1 MSDSTTRIA
10 DLPENPM
17 AGQNGLAQPSF
28 GQTQPS
34 FGQTQ
39 PSFGQTQPSFGQPH
53 ASFGQ
58 DMNTPNG
65 YMPINVHPN
74 PYGQGSGGPNNIMP
88 PPMQTTSPPMQQM
101 APMYIP
107 PQTLPGANNIP
118 STLTPEQQ
126 MMLQN
131 MKPQQLPSRD
141 IHFDTSSFAQ
151 DEEIQ
156 ANYIPKHKKNKD
168 FVRDYENL
176 TESKLEKHEQE
187 KHRER
192 LVDRIF
198 TEIQLPLLI
207 SILYFVFQM
216 PIINKLLFKSLSFL
230 TIYGPDG
237 NFNFQGLILRSLL
250 FGVCFH
256 TMVKIALFL
265 SEI

>member
-17 AGQNGLAQPSF
+17 AGQNSLAQASFSMSQPSIGQAQPSF
-28 GQTQPS
+28 GP
-34 FGQTQ
+34 
-39 PSFGQTQPSFGQPH
+39 
-53 ASFGQ
+53 

-101 APMYIP
+101 APMYMP
-107 PQTLPGANNIP
+107 PQGQPTNIP
-118 STLTPEQQ
+118 ATLTPEQQ

-156 ANYIPKHKKNKD
+156 ANYVPKSKKNKD

-216 PIINKLLFKSLSFL
+216 PIINKLLFKPLSFL

>member
-1 MSDSTTRIA
+1 MSGSTTRIA

-17 AGQNGLAQPSF
+17 AGQNSLAQASFSMSQPTF
-28 GQTQPS
+28 GQAQPT
-34 FGQTQ
+34 FGQG
-39 PSFGQTQPSFGQPH
+39 P
-53 ASFGQ
+53 

-65 YMPINVHPN
+65 YIPINVHPN

-101 APMYIP
+101 APMYMP
-107 PQTLPGANNIP
+107 PQTLTGANNIP

-156 ANYIPKHKKNKD
+156 ANYIPKSKKNKD

-198 TEIQLPLLI
+198 TEIQLPILI

-216 PIINKLLFKSLSFL
+216 PIINKLIFKPLSFL

>member
-17 AGQNGLAQPSF
+17 TGPNILAQANFTNNGLAQLTNNGLAQPNF
-28 GQTQPS
+28 TM
-34 FGQTQ
+34 
-39 PSFGQTQPSFGQPH
+39 
-53 ASFGQ
+53 
-58 DMNTPNG
+58 DMNAQNT
-65 YMPINVHPN
+65 YMPMNVHPN

-88 PPMQTTSPPMQQM
+88 PPVQTSTPPMQQM
-101 APMYIP
+101 APMYM
-107 PQTLPGANNIP
+107 P
-118 STLTPEQQ
+118 SALTPEQQ

-131 MKPQQLPSRD
+131 MKPQPLPSRD
-141 IHFDTSSFAQ
+141 IHVDTSSFTQ

-156 ANYIPKHKKNKD
+156 ANYIPKPRKKD
-168 FVRDYENL
+168 DYVRDYENL
-176 TESKLEKHEQE
+176 TETKLEQHEQS

-216 PIINKLLFKSLSFL
+216 PIVNKILFKPLSFL
-230 TIYGPDG
+230 TIYDADG

-250 FGVCFH
+250 FGLCFH
-256 TMVKIALFL
+256 TMVKFTLFL
-265 SEI
+265 SEL

>member
-17 AGQNGLAQPSF
+17 AGQNSLAQLTNNGLAQPINNGLAQLTNNGLVPPNF
-28 GQTQPS
+28 TME
-34 FGQTQ
+34 
-39 PSFGQTQPSFGQPH
+39 
-53 ASFGQ
+53 
-58 DMNTPNG
+58 MNAQNAYIPMN
-65 YMPINVHPN
+65 IHPN
-74 PYGQGSGGPNNIMP
+74 PYGQGSGGPNNVMP
-88 PPMQTTSPPMQQM
+88 PPLQTSSPPMQQM
-101 APMYIP
+101 APMYMP
-107 PQTLPGANNIP
+107 ANNVP

-131 MKPQQLPSRD
+131 MKQNPLPSRD
-141 IHFDTSSFAQ
+141 IHIETSSFAQ

-156 ANYIPKHKKNKD
+156 ANYIPKSKKQED

-176 TESKLEKHEQE
+176 TETKLEKHEQG

-216 PIINKLLFKSLSFL
+216 PIVNKLFFKPLSFL
-230 TIYGPDG
+230 TIYGADG

-250 FGVCFH
+250 FGLCFH
-256 TMVKIALFL
+256 TMVKLALFL
-265 SEI
+265 SEL

>member
-28 GQTQPS
+28 SMTQPTFTS
-34 FGQTQ
+34 
-39 PSFGQTQPSFGQPH
+39 
-53 ASFGQ
+53 
-58 DMNTPNG
+58 DMNPPNG

-101 APMYIP
+101 APMYMP
-107 PQTLPGANNIP
+107 PQSHPSNNIP
-118 STLTPEQQ
+118 STLTPEEQ

-141 IHFDTSSFAQ
+141 IHFETSSFAQ

-156 ANYIPKHKKNKD
+156 ANYIPKSKKNKD

-176 TESKLEKHEQE
+176 TVTKLEKHEQE

-216 PIINKLLFKSLSFL
+216 PIINKLFFKPLAFL

-250 FGVCFH
+250 FGICFH
-256 TMVKIALFL
+256 TMVKVALFL
-265 SEI
+265 SEL

>member
-17 AGQNGLAQPSF
+17 AGQNGLAQASF
-28 GQTQPS
+28 SMTQPS
-34 FGQTQ
+34 FG
-39 PSFGQTQPSFGQPH
+39 P
-53 ASFGQ
+53 
-58 DMNTPNG
+58 DMNPPNG

-101 APMYIP
+101 ASMYMP
-107 PQTLPGANNIP
+107 PQSHPSNNMP

-156 ANYIPKHKKNKD
+156 ANYIPKSKKNKD

-176 TESKLEKHEQE
+176 TETKLEKHEQE

-216 PIINKLLFKSLSFL
+216 PIINKLFFKPLSFL

-250 FGVCFH
+250 FGICFH
-256 TMVKIALFL
+256 TMVKVALFL
-265 SEI
+265 SEL

>member
-17 AGQNGLAQPSF
+17 ASQNGLAQ
-28 GQTQPS
+28 
-34 FGQTQ
+34 
-39 PSFGQTQPSFGQPH
+39 
-53 ASFGQ
+53 ASFSMSQPPFGHGT
-58 DMNTPNG
+58 DMNPPNG

-74 PYGQGSGGPNNIMP
+74 PYAQGSNGPNNIMP
-88 PPMQTTSPPMQQM
+88 PPMQTSSPPIQQM
-101 APMYIP
+101 APMYMP
-107 PQTLPGANNIP
+107 PQSHPSNNMP
-118 STLTPEQQ
+118 ATLTPEQQ

-141 IHFDTSSFAQ
+141 IHFETSSFAQ

-156 ANYIPKHKKNKD
+156 ANYIPKSKKNKD
-168 FVRDYENL
+168 FVRDYETL
-176 TESKLEKHEQE
+176 TETKLEKHEQG

-192 LVDRIF
+192 LVDRII
-198 TEIQLPLLI
+198 TDIQLPLLI

-216 PIINKLLFKSLSFL
+216 PIINKLFFKPLSFL

-250 FGVCFH
+250 FGICFH
-256 TMVKIALFL
+256 TMVKLALFL
-265 SEI
+265 SEL

>member
-10 DLPENPM
+10 DLPENPI

-28 GQTQPS
+28 SMSQPSIGQTQAT
-34 FGQTQ
+34 FG
-39 PSFGQTQPSFGQPH
+39 P
-53 ASFGQ
+53 

-74 PYGQGSGGPNNIMP
+74 PYGQGGGGPNNIMP

-101 APMYIP
+101 APMYMP
-107 PQTLPGANNIP
+107 PTNIP
-118 STLTPEQQ
+118 ATLTPEQQ

-156 ANYIPKHKKNKD
+156 ANYIPKSKKNKD

-176 TESKLEKHEQE
+176 TETKLEKHEQE

-216 PIINKLLFKSLSFL
+216 PIINKLFFKPLSFL

-237 NFNFQGLILRSLL
+237 NFNFQGLILRSML
-250 FGVCFH
+250 FGICFH

-265 SEI
+265 SEL

>member
-28 GQTQPS
+28 SMTQPPFS
-34 FGQTQ
+34 
-39 PSFGQTQPSFGQPH
+39 S
-53 ASFGQ
+53 

-101 APMYIP
+101 APMYMP
-107 PQTLPGANNIP
+107 PQSHQSNNIP
-118 STLTPEQQ
+118 ATLSPEQQ

-141 IHFDTSSFAQ
+141 IHFETSSFAQ

-156 ANYIPKHKKNKD
+156 ANYIPKSKKNKD

-176 TESKLEKHEQE
+176 TESKLEKHEQG

-198 TEIQLPLLI
+198 TEIQLPILI

-216 PIINKLLFKSLSFL
+216 PIINKLFFKPLTFL

-237 NFNFQGLILRSLL
+237 NFNFQGLIMRSLL
-250 FGVCFH
+250 FGISFH
-256 TMVKIALFL
+256 AMVKIALFL
-265 SEI
+265 SEL